1 MEKRNKIIYWIFTIW
16 FSFGMT
22 FNAVSQL
29 LKVDAEVVRVTH
41 LGYPEYLL
49 YLLGT
54 LKLFGVI
61 ALLMPKY
68 PLVKLL
74 AYAGFTFLLIGAL
87 YSHIAFHDPFKEIF
101 PALLFSVLLSM
112 SYFFRPANRKL
123 VLHTKTI

>member
-29 LKVDAEVVRVTH
+29 LKVDAEVLRVKH

-54 LKLFGVI
+54 LKLIGVT
-61 ALLMPKY
+61 ALLIPKY

-101 PALLFSVLLSM
+101 PALLFSVLLGL

-123 VLHTKTI
+123 VLSNKNF